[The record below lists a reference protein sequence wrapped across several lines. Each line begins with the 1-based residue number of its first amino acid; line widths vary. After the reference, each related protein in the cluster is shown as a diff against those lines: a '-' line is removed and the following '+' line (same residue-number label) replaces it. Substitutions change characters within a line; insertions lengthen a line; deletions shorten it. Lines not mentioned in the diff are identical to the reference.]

1 MRNATV
7 TFIKQFSL
15 VCVLAMAMAL
25 SAAAQQIT
33 VATYNIRY
41 ENKGDAD
48 KGDGWERRAP
58 VVAALIRFHDFDIVG
73 TQEGR
78 IGQLRDLDQLLPGYG
93 RIGVGRDDGKEG
105 GEHVAVFYKKDRF
118 KLIRQGNFW
127 LAEETDKPVKGWDAA
142 LPRICTWGEFEDV
155 QSGKRL
161 LFYNIHFDHVGVM
174 ARSESAKLIM
184 RKMKELGGEKP
195 VILTGDFNV
204 DQHNESY
211 HLLNG
216 SGVLRDIYDLAEI
229 QYALTGTFNHF
240 SADAHTD
247 KRIDHIFV
255 SPHFTVA
262 RYGILTDTYRDDE
275 KARVPSD
282 HFPVVVKMRY

>member
-1 MRNATV
+1 MKIPKNMLLKPC
-7 TFIKQFSL
+7 FL
-15 VCVLAMAMAL
+15 VGMLVSAL
-25 SAAAQQIT
+25 VISTHAQQLT

-48 KGDGWERRAP
+48 HGNGWERRGP
-58 VVAALIRFHDFDIVG
+58 VIAALMRFHDFDMVG
-73 TQEGR
+73 TQEGK
-78 IGQLRDLDQLLPGYG
+78 IGQLRDLEQQLPGYG
-93 RIGVGRDDGKEG
+93 RIGAGRDDGKEG
-105 GEHVAVFYKKDRF
+105 GEHAAIFYKKDRF

-127 LAEETDKPVKGWDAA
+127 LAQETDKPVKGWDAA
-142 LPRICTWGEFEDV
+142 LPRICTWGEFEDRV
-155 QSGKRL
+155 SGKRL
-161 LFYNIHFDHVGVM
+161 LFYNMHFDHIGVM
-174 ARSESAKLIM
+174 ARSESAKLIL

-216 SGVLRDIYDLAEI
+216 SQVLRDAYDLAEVP
-229 QYALTGTFNHF
+229 YAMTGTFNRF
-240 SADAHTD
+240 SADVHTD

-255 SPHFTVA
+255 SPHFTVT
-262 RYGILTDTYRDDE
+262 RYGILTDTYRDGE